1 MNRGGGGG
9 GSGGSGGGG
18 GGGGSGSGGGGGS
31 VGGGGHI
38 GGDFSG
44 PNILKWDEGPRF
56 DVRMPANLTVAAG
69 QTAVLRCRVYS
80 LANKTVRC
88 MDQIIIKTPNPLN
101 VVFSSWCLIEFYR
114 LEIQLIILVFLTPLV
129 NKRSSNLLTS

>member
-9 GSGGSGGGG
+9 DGRD
-18 GGGGSGSGGGGGS
+18 
-31 VGGGGHI
+31 HI

-56 DVRMPANLTVAAG
+56 DVRLPANLTVAAG

-80 LANKTVRC
+80 LANKTVGAWT
-88 MDQIIIKTPNPLN
+88 K
-101 VVFSSWCLIEFYR
+101 
-114 LEIQLIILVFLTPLV
+114 
-129 NKRSSNLLTS
+129 